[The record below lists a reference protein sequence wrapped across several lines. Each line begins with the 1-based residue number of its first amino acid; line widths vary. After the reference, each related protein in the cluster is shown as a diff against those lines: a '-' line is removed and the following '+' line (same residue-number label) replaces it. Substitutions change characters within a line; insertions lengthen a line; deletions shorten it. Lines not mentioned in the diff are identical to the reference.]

1 VSGRG
6 DRDKYHRVN
15 TGTARLRALTIAL
28 CVIAAAETAKTAHA
42 DESGA
47 SFWLSGSY
55 ASYAA
60 VPATPGWSVETT
72 FYHATADA
80 GRTANF
86 TRGGRIEV
94 GLDTASNYFL
104 VTPSYALD
112 SSVLGGQLGLALTF
126 LAGNYSSTASATL
139 VAPSGASLS
148 GASGDSM
155 TEIGDLYPQA
165 SLKWNRGL
173 HNLMTYVT
181 AGIPSGAYDMNR
193 QASLGLGHWAVDGG
207 LGYTYANEDT
217 GHELSAVMGFTYN
230 FMNPSTAYQSGV
242 DLHLEVSASQYVTE
256 RLSLGVVGYL
266 YNQITGDSGAGARL
280 GAFMSRVAG
289 AGPQA
294 SYDFALGKRDAS
306 LSVRGYY
313 EFAGQNRPEGW
324 NVWLTFAV
332 SLGATAKSARP
343 SAVPL

>member
-1 VSGRG
+1 M
-6 DRDKYHRVN
+6 
-15 TGTARLRALTIAL
+15 RASSIAL
-28 CVIAAAETAKTAHA
+28 CAIATVGVANLAHA
-42 DESGA
+42 DETGA

-80 GRTANF
+80 GRAASF

-104 VTPSYALD
+104 VTPSYAID
-112 SSVLGGQLGLALTF
+112 RAVLGGQLGLALTF

-155 TEIGDLYPQA
+155 TEFGDLYPQA
-165 SLKWNRGL
+165 SLKWNRGV
-173 HNLMTYVT
+173 HNFMTYLT

-193 QASLGLGHWAVDGG
+193 QASLGLGHWAIDGG
-207 LGYTYANEDT
+207 LGYTYADEGK
-217 GHELSAVMGFTYN
+217 GHELSAVLGFTYN
-230 FMNPSTAYQSGV
+230 FMNPSTAYQSGI
-242 DLHLEVSASQYVTE
+242 DMHLELSASQYVTE

-266 YNQITGDSGAGARL
+266 YNQITGDSGPGARL
-280 GAFMSRVAG
+280 GPFMSRVAG

-294 SYDFALGKRDAS
+294 SYDFSFGKREAS

-324 NVWLTFAV
+324 NVWLTFVVA
-332 SLGATAKSARP
+332 LGASGKSARP
-343 SAVPL
+343 AALPL

>member
-1 VSGRG
+1 M
-6 DRDKYHRVN
+6 
-15 TGTARLRALTIAL
+15 RAWSIAL
-28 CVIAAAETAKTAHA
+28 CAIATVGATNLAHA

-80 GRTANF
+80 DRSANF
-86 TRGGRIEV
+86 TRGGRIEA
-94 GLDTASNYFL
+94 GLDTSSNYFL

-112 SSVLGGQLGLALTF
+112 QPVLGGQLGLALTF

-139 VAPSGASLS
+139 VAPPGASLTGQS
-148 GASGDSM
+148 SDSM
-155 TEIGDLYPQA
+155 TEIGDLYPLA
-165 SLKWNRGL
+165 SLKWSSGV
-173 HNLMTYVT
+173 HNVMTYVT

-207 LGYTYANEDT
+207 LGYTYANDDK
-217 GHELSAVMGFTYN
+217 GHELSAVLGFTYN
-230 FMNPSTAYQSGV
+230 FMNPSTAYQSGI
-242 DLHLEVSASQYVTE
+242 DMHLELSASQYVTE

-266 YNQITGDSGAGARL
+266 YNQITGDSGPGARL
-280 GAFMSRVAG
+280 GPFMSRVAG

-294 SYDFALGKRDAS
+294 AYDFSLGKREAS

-324 NVWLTFAV
+324 NIWLTFVV
-332 SLGATAKSARP
+332 SLGASGKSARP
-343 SAVPL
+343 ASLPL